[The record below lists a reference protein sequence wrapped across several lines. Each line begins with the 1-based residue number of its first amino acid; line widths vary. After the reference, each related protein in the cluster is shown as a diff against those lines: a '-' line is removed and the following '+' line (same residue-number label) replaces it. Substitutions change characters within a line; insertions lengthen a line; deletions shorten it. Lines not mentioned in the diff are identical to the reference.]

1 MGAVRAEG
9 RPPDAGR
16 PGPHSLLQD
25 LLPLWRRVPRVA
37 LGPLRAGQECSYH
50 WGRLRR
56 NRGETRA
63 PPSDPSLVSA
73 ICFLCQR
80 QYEWLPVTGFPGP
93 VPRGPPACT
102 GRPVL
107 ARGCVQSPG
116 SRSGDTRV
124 LKLPASL
131 LHTHLCRACG
141 VSSPPSC
148 GDPCLGVN
156 PLRNQGG
163 PSCPKSSPLRGAC
176 YLPGQ
181 GAPSP
186 LAQGGVLSGK
196 PLPHSGSRYQSH
208 LREAG
213 WGLVAGRALT
223 ASHSQWPVAGRPSTC
238 AAQPPLAPPA
248 ARLPR

>member
-1 MGAVRAEG
+1 MPAVPAPTASCRICCRCGAEYLVSPSGRCVRDE
-9 RPPDAGR
+9 
-16 PGPHSLLQD
+16 
-25 LLPLWRRVPRVA
+25 
-37 LGPLRAGQECSYH
+37 ECSYH

-63 PPSDPSLVSA
+63 PASDPSLVSA

-124 LKLPASL
+124 LELPASL

-181 GAPSP
+181 GAPTP
-186 LAQGGVLSGK
+186 LVQGGVLSGK

-248 ARLPR
+248 ARSPR